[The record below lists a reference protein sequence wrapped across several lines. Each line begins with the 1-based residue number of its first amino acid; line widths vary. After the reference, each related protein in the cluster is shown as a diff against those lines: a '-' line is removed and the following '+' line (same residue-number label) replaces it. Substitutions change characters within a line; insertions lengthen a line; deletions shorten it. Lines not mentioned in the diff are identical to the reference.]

1 MKKNDNVIW
10 LLPTILIFVVLLMI
24 KFCTPRLNEKFI
36 VEPIKRENLELF
48 IDTQGKAEAKDFV
61 TIGLNIQLGV
71 DKVYFKE
78 GDKVSKG
85 DVIIRFSEYKE
96 KELDNKLNDR
106 REALAVKQSQLR
118 YLIEQEKQKVDVS
131 QQMQQLRGEVEA
143 LQIEAAKLLQ
153 EKQLVQRVVFS
164 PIDGYIVKINVLE
177 GGVTDTSAPVLIL
190 AKSYDLKITS
200 DPVKSEKLKYITI
213 GNEAEMQSTSLKNS
227 KDNRDGNSNTFNAT
241 LYKINDIGVDNLKTL
256 EFLTVPLTAIVK
268 KNSKAGIKCYVYFID
283 KDNKVTEQEVQIGIN
298 NGEKIEIYGNGIKE
312 GQEII
317 VNPNEKLQNNIIVQR
332 RSLVDEKREKEKR
345 LSL

>member
-24 KFCTPRLNEKFI
+24 KFCTPRLNDKFI

-48 IDTQGKAEAKDFV
+48 IDTQGKTEAKDFV

-153 EKQLVQRVVFS
+153 EKQLVQ
-164 PIDGYIVKINVLE
+164 G
-177 GGVTDTSAPVLIL
+177 
-190 AKSYDLKITS
+190 
-200 DPVKSEKLKYITI
+200 
-213 GNEAEMQSTSLKNS
+213 
-227 KDNRDGNSNTFNAT
+227 
-241 LYKINDIGVDNLKTL
+241 
-256 EFLTVPLTAIVK
+256 
-268 KNSKAGIKCYVYFID
+268 
-283 KDNKVTEQEVQIGIN
+283 
-298 NGEKIEIYGNGIKE
+298 
-312 GQEII
+312 
-317 VNPNEKLQNNIIVQR
+317 
-332 RSLVDEKREKEKR
+332 
-345 LSL
+345 

>member
-118 YLIEQEKQKVDVS
+118 YLIEQE
-131 QQMQQLRGEVEA
+131 
-143 LQIEAAKLLQ
+143 
-153 EKQLVQRVVFS
+153 
-164 PIDGYIVKINVLE
+164 
-177 GGVTDTSAPVLIL
+177 
-190 AKSYDLKITS
+190 
-200 DPVKSEKLKYITI
+200 
-213 GNEAEMQSTSLKNS
+213 
-227 KDNRDGNSNTFNAT
+227 
-241 LYKINDIGVDNLKTL
+241 
-256 EFLTVPLTAIVK
+256 
-268 KNSKAGIKCYVYFID
+268 
-283 KDNKVTEQEVQIGIN
+283 
-298 NGEKIEIYGNGIKE
+298 
-312 GQEII
+312 
-317 VNPNEKLQNNIIVQR
+317 
-332 RSLVDEKREKEKR
+332 
-345 LSL
+345 

>member
-1 MKKNDNVIW
+1 
-10 LLPTILIFVVLLMI
+10 
-24 KFCTPRLNEKFI
+24 
-36 VEPIKRENLELF
+36 
-48 IDTQGKAEAKDFV
+48 
-61 TIGLNIQLGV
+61 
-71 DKVYFKE
+71 
-78 GDKVSKG
+78 
-85 DVIIRFSEYKE
+85 
-96 KELDNKLNDR
+96 
-106 REALAVKQSQLR
+106 
-118 YLIEQEKQKVDVS
+118 
-131 QQMQQLRGEVEA
+131 MQQLRGEVEA

-213 GNEAEMQSTSLKNS
+213 GNEAKMQSTSLKNS
-227 KDNRDGNSNTFNAT
+227 KDNRDGNSNT

-256 EFLTVPLTAIVK
+256 EFLTNSFQNLVLNEKLNIRLYYQKRENVLTVPLTAIVK

-332 RSLVDEKREKEKR
+332 RSLADEKREREKR
-345 LSL
+345 LSKLEKDDKKKKEEIEEIEREIIRLKKEK

>member
-71 DKVYFKE
+71 DKVY
-78 GDKVSKG
+78 
-85 DVIIRFSEYKE
+85 
-96 KELDNKLNDR
+96 
-106 REALAVKQSQLR
+106 
-118 YLIEQEKQKVDVS
+118 VS

-256 EFLTVPLTAIVK
+256 EFLTNSFQNIVLNEKLNIRLYYQKRENVLTVPLTAIVK

-345 LSL
+345 LSKLEKDDKKKKEEIEEIEREIIRLKKEK

>member
-96 KELDNKLNDR
+96 KELIGK
-106 REALAVKQSQLR
+106 
-118 YLIEQEKQKVDVS
+118 
-131 QQMQQLRGEVEA
+131 
-143 LQIEAAKLLQ
+143 
-153 EKQLVQRVVFS
+153 
-164 PIDGYIVKINVLE
+164 
-177 GGVTDTSAPVLIL
+177 VTDIL
-190 AKSYDLKITS
+190 
-200 DPVKSEKLKYITI
+200 
-213 GNEAEMQSTSLKNS
+213 N
-227 KDNRDGNSNTFNAT
+227 
-241 LYKINDIGVDNLKTL
+241 
-256 EFLTVPLTAIVK
+256 
-268 KNSKAGIKCYVYFID
+268 
-283 KDNKVTEQEVQIGIN
+283 
-298 NGEKIEIYGNGIKE
+298 
-312 GQEII
+312 
-317 VNPNEKLQNNIIVQR
+317 NNIY
-332 RSLVDEKREKEKR
+332 KN
-345 LSL
+345 

>member
-24 KFCTPRLNEKFI
+24 KFCTPRLNDKFI

-48 IDTQGKAEAKDFV
+48 IDTQGKTEAKDFV

-153 EKQLVQRVVFS
+153 EKQLVQLM
-164 PIDGYIVKINVLE
+164 D
-177 GGVTDTSAPVLIL
+177 IL
-190 AKSYDLKITS
+190 
-200 DPVKSEKLKYITI
+200 
-213 GNEAEMQSTSLKNS
+213 
-227 KDNRDGNSNTFNAT
+227 
-241 LYKINDIGVDNLKTL
+241 
-256 EFLTVPLTAIVK
+256 
-268 KNSKAGIKCYVYFID
+268 
-283 KDNKVTEQEVQIGIN
+283 
-298 NGEKIEIYGNGIKE
+298 
-312 GQEII
+312 
-317 VNPNEKLQNNIIVQR
+317 
-332 RSLVDEKREKEKR
+332 
-345 LSL
+345 